1 MTNSCVFFTSW
12 EVVYILLLF
21 WLSFVAGVIIPWFAK
36 KVFQFCLLQK
46 YPKDRVMALTPL
58 WFLGFTFIIVTGAFV
73 LLFYIGKL
81 FS

>member
-1 MTNSCVFFTSW
+1 M
-12 EVVYILLLF
+12 VYILLLF

-58 WFLGFTFIIVTGAFV
+58 WFFWDLLFIIVTGAFV

>member
-1 MTNSCVFFTSW
+1 MCLFFTSW

-58 WFLGFTFIIVTGAFV
+58 WFFWDLLFIIVTGAFV